1 MMPVPTHL
9 QGRVIPDS
17 SAIDENPLAAR
28 VQCSCGG
35 KTFRLLYPGQTHDYN
50 GKPIPCVAEI
60 NKRFFFVIKAK
71 CVACAAE
78 HLLLD
83 KDFHGWNG
91 FVCHDPQQAGLPR
104 PALVPWQCLGC
115 RGLEHRA
122 HIQIQTE
129 GKDDFIS
136 ETDGEIDENR
146 WPDGFGWFT
155 VAIECTKCGSKTPE
169 WVSYETM

>member
-9 QGRVIPDS
+9 KGCVIPDS
-17 SAIDENPLAAR
+17 SAIDEGPLAAK

-35 KTFRLLYPGQTHDYN
+35 KTFHLLYIGQTHEYD

-60 NKRFFFVIKAK
+60 KGKFFFLIKAK
-71 CVACAAE
+71 CASCAKE
-78 HLLLD
+78 HVLLD

-91 FVCHDPQQAGLPR
+91 LVCHDPLQAAQPR
-104 PALVPWQCLGC
+104 PPLVPWKCLECG
-115 RGLEHRA
+115 GVQHKA
-122 HIQIQTE
+122 HVQIQTE
-129 GKDDFIS
+129 GKEDFIS
-136 ETDGEIDENR
+136 ETDGEIDEDR

-155 VAIECTKCGSKTPE
+155 VSIECTKCGNKTRE